1 MFGII
6 IINISKLS
14 IFDKEV
20 IAASSDF
27 KDEKEEIIDMPP
39 EITLNGDKLVK
50 VFNIDEY
57 QELGI
62 SAIDDIDGDISE
74 LVQANLIKYDDNN
87 YQIEY
92 FVKDS
97 AGNLTEV
104 TRDIKVIKGIVCLTF
119 DDGPSLEITPYILD
133 ILNEKGV
140 KATFFLNAYDEERR
154 ALVEREHNEEHAIA
168 LHGYSHEYSRIYT
181 GLDTLMD
188 NFYRLENLIYET
200 TGTDS
205 KIIRFP
211 GGTSNTISRRY
222 CRGIMSA
229 AAQRVSDEGYIYV
242 DWNVDSD
249 DAGSARTPEKVFQNV
264 TSGLI
269 PGRTNVILM
278 HDSSAK
284 KATLGALASI
294 IDYCI
299 ENGYD
304 IQTITPETATVH
316 HGAQN

>member
-14 IFDKEV
+14 IFNKET
-20 IAASSDF
+20 IATSSDF
-27 KDEKEEIIDMPP
+27 EEKQEEIIDMPP

-57 QELGI
+57 QELGF

-74 LVQANLIKYDDNN
+74 LVQTNLIKNDDNN
-87 YQIEY
+87 YQIKY

-97 AGNLTEV
+97 KGNLTEAI
-104 TRDIKVIKGIVCLTF
+104 RDIRVIKGIVCLTF

-133 ILNEKGV
+133 ILKEKGV
-140 KATFFLNAYDEERR
+140 KATFFLNAYDDERR
-154 ALVEREHNEEHAIA
+154 PLVEREHNEGHTIA
-168 LHGYSHEYSRIYT
+168 LHGYSHEYSKIYT
-181 GLDTLMD
+181 GVDTLMD
-188 NFYRLENLIYET
+188 NFYKLENIIKET
-200 TGTDS
+200 TGVDS

-211 GGTSNTISRRY
+211 GGTSNTVSRRY

-229 AAQRVSDEGYIYV
+229 AAERVTNEGYIYV

-249 DAGSARTPEKVFQNV
+249 DAGSAKTPEKVYQNV
-264 TSGLI
+264 TRGLI
-269 PGRTNVILM
+269 PGHTNVVLM
-278 HDSSAK
+278 HDSCSK
-284 KATLGALASI
+284 KATLGAISSI